1 LLDTGTIVAG
11 YRVDGLLDE
20 GAMGAVYRATQLSLT
35 RTVALKILSPEFG
48 EDPGYRE
55 RFRREGQIQAALEH
69 PHVITVYEAG
79 ETEHGLFLAMRLV
92 HGPTLKELIVAEELD
107 ADRSLTILGPVAD
120 ALDSAHQVGL
130 IHRDVKPQNILVGA
144 GDHAYLADFGLT
156 KAAGEGRLTATG
168 QFVGTIDYVAPE
180 QIQGGHASVRS
191 DVYSLAGVFH
201 ECLTGA
207 VPFSR
212 STEAAVLY
220 AHIADPPPRLSEQRP
235 DLPDALDEVIAK
247 GMAKQ
252 PEDRYATAS
261 EMLREAA
268 AALGKSA

>member
-20 GAMGAVYRATQLSLT
+20 GSMGAVYRATQLSLT
-35 RTVALKILSPEFG
+35 RTVALKILSSEFG

-55 RFRREGQIQAALEH
+55 RFRREGQLQATLDH

-79 ETEHGLFLAMRLV
+79 ETEHGLFLAMRLIR
-92 HGPTLKELIVAEELD
+92 GPTLKEMIVSEELD
-107 ADRSLTILGPVAD
+107 ADRSLTILGQVAD
-120 ALDSAHQVGL
+120 ALDSAHEVGL

-156 KAAGEGRLTATG
+156 KAVGEGRLTATG

-180 QIQGGHASVRS
+180 QIQGEDASVRS
-191 DVYSLAGVFH
+191 DVYALTGVIH

-220 AHIADPPPRLSEQRP
+220 AHVADPPPKLSEQRP
-235 DLPDALDEVIAK
+235 DLPEALDEVIAK

-252 PEDRYATAS
+252 PEDRYTTAS
-261 EMLREAA
+261 ELLREAA
-268 AALGKSA
+268 VALGKSC